1 MLINLSEVFTLEGK
15 ERTWTVPL
23 EMRSYEGADGK
34 YPVASSEP
42 VTVTVKNLGN
52 RKLAL
57 TGGTKVTLTI
67 PCARFL
73 EPVEYTCEIDFDQ
86 ELDMSSSDDD
96 RVKDLDEQS
105 YLTGYNLDADRLVCN
120 ELSLNLPMKVLCKE
134 DCKGICNR
142 CGANLNYGT
151 CGCVQ
156 LLEALRH
163 KWKDQSR
170 AYGIKHPV
178 KRKFPHLKSQIL
190 YGSFFPLAIQRQ
202 SRPGWE

>member
-67 PCARFL
+67 PCARCL

-105 YLTGYNLDADRLVCN
+105 YRLVIIWMQTGWYVMN
-120 ELSLNLPMKVLCKE
+120 SSLNLPMKVLKE
-134 DCKGICNR
+134 DCKGFVIDG
-142 CGANLNYGT
+142 GANLNYGT
-151 CGCVQ
+151 CGCDTRSLDPRMAV
-156 LLEALRH
+156 
-163 KWKDQSR
+163 
-170 AYGIKHPV
+170 
-178 KRKFPHLKSQIL
+178 
-190 YGSFFPLAIQRQ
+190 IQDIFKQ
-202 SRPGWE
+202 FKEV

>member
-67 PCARFL
+67 PCARCL

-96 RVKDLDEQS
+96 RVMDLDEQS

-151 CGCVQ
+151 CGCDTRSLDPRMAV
-156 LLEALRH
+156 
-163 KWKDQSR
+163 
-170 AYGIKHPV
+170 
-178 KRKFPHLKSQIL
+178 
-190 YGSFFPLAIQRQ
+190 IQDIFKQ
-202 SRPGWE
+202 FKEV